1 LFSEPVK
8 SGGELQIF
16 NQQGALI
23 KTIEL
28 NANDRYLRIETDQL
42 PQGIYFIKCRA
53 NGTEATQKLIIMN

>member
-1 LFSEPVK
+1 MQL
-8 SGGELQIF
+8 F

-28 NANDRYLRIETDQL
+28 NVNDRYLRIETDQL